1 LHHELFFSGLT
12 NFNLIGNFGS
22 MEWLGNLYIIL
33 ACDAVFAA
41 LTTLCLTDK
50 FTVKVRT
57 EIYNRFLMMFQSDGR
72 RTWSFVSGMKDE

>member
-1 LHHELFFSGLT
+1 M
-12 NFNLIGNFGS
+12 IGNFGS

-57 EIYNRFLMMFQSDGR
+57 EICNRFLMMFQSDGR